1 MFPNVQQTTIKPVI
15 AASVAP
21 GTLIHTDKCDIH
33 ARLPAWGCDHKTV
46 AWSDEA
52 SHHPGTR
59 KERRW
64 SRPAHRPFRE
74 RIPLQRL
81 HLAAVDAKA
90 GVCGHRA
97 HADGSSAR
105 KAADFL
111 AFCCGRR

>member
-1 MFPNVQQTTIKPVI
+1 MLPNVQQTTIKPVI
-15 AASVAP
+15 AASAAP
-21 GTLIHTDKCDIH
+21 RTLIHTDEYDIY
-33 ARLPAWGCDHKTV
+33 ARLPARGYDHKTA

-59 KERRW
+59 KKRRW

-90 GVCGHRA
+90 LHLFIQCTLCNAEAYCGS
-97 HADGSSAR
+97 GSQC
-105 KAADFL
+105 D
-111 AFCCGRR
+111 